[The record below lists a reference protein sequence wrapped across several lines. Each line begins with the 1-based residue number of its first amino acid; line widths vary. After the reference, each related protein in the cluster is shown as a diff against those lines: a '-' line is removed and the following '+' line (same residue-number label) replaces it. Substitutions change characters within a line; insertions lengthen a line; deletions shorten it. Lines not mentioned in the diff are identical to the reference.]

1 MKPDRQDGFTL
12 LELLV
17 VLTIISLMAVIAAPR
32 FAGALPGAELDSG
45 ARKLAAG
52 LREARSLAVSIN
64 RDVPF
69 TLSGGANR
77 YAVGATG
84 KSRPLPGKLA
94 ITLVTG
100 RTEVTGANQGSI
112 RFFPDGSSTGGR
124 IELTGAGGK
133 RSIEVDWLT
142 GRIRLGE

>member
-1 MKPDRQDGFTL
+1 MKPPRQDGFTL
-12 LELLV
+12 IELLV
-17 VLTIISLMAVIAAPR
+17 VLAIIALMTVIAAPR
-32 FAGALPGAELDSG
+32 FAGALPGAELESG

-77 YAVGATG
+77 YAVGANG
-84 KSRPLPGKLA
+84 KSRQLPEKLA
-94 ITLVTG
+94 ISLVTG
-100 RTEVTGANQGSI
+100 RAEVTGANQGSI

-142 GRIRLGE
+142 GRVRLGE